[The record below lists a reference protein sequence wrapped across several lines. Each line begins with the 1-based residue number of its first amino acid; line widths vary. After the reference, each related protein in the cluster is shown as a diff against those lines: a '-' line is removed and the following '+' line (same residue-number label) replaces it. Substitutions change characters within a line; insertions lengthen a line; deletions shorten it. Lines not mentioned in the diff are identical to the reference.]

1 MTLENRENMTER
13 SHVDESDDPKHKL
26 SPQEFREV
34 DQVYEP
40 NFEKIDEDFV
50 QKLWNAQ
57 RFFNTNLISIDGR
70 EIRVLKPGV
79 WNREEG
85 PDFMHA
91 EIEINGKLHV
101 GDVEIHVK
109 SSEWYAHKHHLNSR
123 YNRVVLHTVFYNDDF
138 NLRTRLQNGKRI
150 PTLELL
156 KWIDAPIGDLFDET
170 KQVEAETSDFCRVTG
185 NRLNIENLKRVFES
199 LGDERFLEKADA
211 VRLLRTRLNFEQ
223 ILYEGIM
230 EALGYSQNSKPLRE
244 LAQRVPFADFDH
256 KSETE
261 IQAILFGVA
270 GLLPSQLEKPLPV
283 NEKDNPLIVALET
296 LWYASKHAVH
306 SKRMVASQW
315 RFGKIRP
322 YNYPTRRIAAMSQL
336 IYHCGGSLMMYFLP
350 TCERAAIAKTPKL
363 LGTIRKELL
372 NLLML
377 EPTGYWESHSNF
389 GKGGTQ
395 KAKLIGEARALDIMV
410 NKILP
415 VAYIW
420 AVESESKELQDAILK
435 LYSGYTKLQENKI
448 IRQIEAQIFTQ
459 AQPIRLI
466 KPTAKIQQG
475 AMRLYKNYCA
485 DQLCDL
491 CPIFEHNAVLSEEG

>member
-1 MTLENRENMTER
+1 MTEH
-13 SHVDESDDPKHKL
+13 SQVDASDDSKYKL
-26 SPQEFREV
+26 LSKEFREV

-40 NFEKIDEDFV
+40 DFEKIEEDFV

-57 RFFNTNLISIDGR
+57 RFFNANLISIDGKD
-70 EIRVLKPGV
+70 IRVLKPGV

-109 SSEWYAHKHHLNSR
+109 SSEWYSHKHHLNSR
-123 YNRVVLHTVFYNDDF
+123 YNRVVLHTVFFNDDF

-170 KQVEAETSDFCRVTG
+170 KQAETDAANFCRVTG
-185 NRLNIENLKRVFES
+185 NRLNIENLKNIFES
-199 LGDERFLEKADA
+199 LGNERFLEKADA

-244 LAQRVPFADFDH
+244 LAQRVPFADLDH
-256 KSETE
+256 KSEEE

-270 GLLPSQLEKPLPV
+270 GLLPSQLEKSLPTP
-283 NEKDNPLIVALET
+283 EKDNPLIVALET
-296 LWYASKHAVH
+296 LWDASKHV
-306 SKRMVASQW
+306 SRPDRMNASQW
-315 RFGKIRP
+315 QFGKIRP
-322 YNYPTRRIAAMSQL
+322 YNYPTRRIAAISQL
-336 IYHCGGSLMMYFLP
+336 IYHCKGSLMMYFLP

-363 LGTIRKELL
+363 LRTIRKELL

-377 EPTGYWESHSNF
+377 EPTGYWETHSNF

-395 KAKLIGEARALDIMV
+395 KAKLIGESRALDIMV

-435 LYSGYTKLQENKI
+435 LYDGYSKLQENKV
-448 IRQIEAQIFTQ
+448 IRQIETQIFTE
-459 AQPIRLI
+459 AQPMRLI
-466 KPTAKIQQG
+466 KPNAQIQQG
-475 AMRLYKNYCA
+475 AIRLYKNYCA

-491 CPIFEHNAVLSEEG
+491 CPLFDHNAVLLEGG

>member
-1 MTLENRENMTER
+1 MQTR
-13 SHVDESDDPKHKL
+13 SHGDDTNHHKNTPL
-26 SPQEFREV
+26 STIFREV

-40 NFEKIDEDFV
+40 DFDKIDEDFV
-50 QKLWNAQ
+50 QKLWNTQ
-57 RFFNTNLISIDGR
+57 RFFNTKLVSIDGR
-70 EIRVLKPGV
+70 DIRVLKQGV

-109 SSEWYAHKHHLNSR
+109 SSEWYAHKHHINSR
-123 YNRVVLHTVFYNDDF
+123 YNRVILHAVLYNDDF

-156 KWIDAPIGDLFDET
+156 KWIDAPIGDIFDYN
-170 KQVEAETSDFCRVTG
+170 KQVDDNTDTFCKVTG
-185 NRLNIENLKRVFES
+185 NKLHIESLKQVFER
-199 LGDERFLEKADA
+199 LGIERFLEKTDA
-211 VRLLRTRLNFEQ
+211 VRLLRTRLDFEQ

-244 LAQRVPFADFDH
+244 LAQRVPFTEFDK
-256 KSETE
+256 KSVQE

-270 GLLPSQLEKPLPV
+270 GLLPSQSEIPKPSEVTEDPFIVTLEK
-283 NEKDNPLIVALET
+283 
-296 LWYASKHAVH
+296 LWAKSKYATDSDLM
-306 SKRMVASQW
+306 SASQW
-315 RFGKIRP
+315 QFGKIRP

-336 IYHCGGSLMMYFLP
+336 IYQSHGSLMMYFLP
-350 TCERAAIAKTPKL
+350 TCEKVISVDSYKL
-363 LGTIRKELL
+363 LKPIKTELL
-372 NLLML
+372 NHISHD
-377 EPTGYWESHSNF
+377 PTEYWETHSNF
-389 GKGGTQ
+389 GKGGVK

-420 AVESESKELQDAILK
+420 AVESESKKLQDAILL
-435 LYSGYTKLQENKI
+435 LYSIFTKLQDNSI
-448 IRQIEAQIFTQ
+448 IRQVNKQVFTDM
-459 AQPIRLI
+459 QPMRLI

-475 AMRLYKNYCA
+475 IIRLYKNFCA

-491 CPIFEHNAVLSEEG
+491 CPILQHNAIMSEEG

>member
-1 MTLENRENMTER
+1 MSECSQVDKPGLPTREFAPN
-13 SHVDESDDPKHKL
+13 K
-26 SPQEFREV
+26 FREV

-40 NFEKIDEDFV
+40 DFDKVEEDFV
-50 QKLWNAQ
+50 QKLWNGQ
-57 RFFNTNLISIDGR
+57 HFFNANLMSIGGR
-70 EIRVLKPGV
+70 EIRVLKQGV

-109 SSEWYAHKHHLNSR
+109 ASEWYAHKHHLNSR
-123 YNRVVLHTVFYNDDF
+123 YNRVVLHVVFFNDDF

-156 KWIDAPIGDLFDET
+156 KWIDTPIGDLFDET
-170 KQVEAETSDFCRVTG
+170 IKSETDVTNFCRVTG
-185 NRLNIENLKRVFES
+185 NRLNIENLKSTFES
-199 LGDERFLEKADA
+199 LGTERFLEKADA

-230 EALGYSQNSKPLRE
+230 EALGYSQNTKPLRE
-244 LAQRVPFADFDH
+244 LAQRVPFSDFDR
-256 KSETE
+256 KSEHE

-270 GLLPSQLEKPLPV
+270 GLLPSQSEKSLPD
-283 NEKDNPLIVALET
+283 NEIDDPLIVALET
-296 LWYASKHAVH
+296 LWEASAHAEH
-306 SKRMVASQW
+306 SDHMNVSQW

-322 YNYPTRRIAAMSQL
+322 YNYPTRRIAAISQL
-336 IYHCGGSLMMYFLP
+336 IYHCRGSLMMYFLP
-350 TCERAAIAKTPKL
+350 TCEKAANISTPKQL
-363 LGTIRKELL
+363 RAIGGELL

-377 EPTGYWESHSNF
+377 EPIGYWETHTNF

-395 KAKLIGEARALDIMV
+395 KAKLIGESRALDIMV

-420 AVESESKELQDAILK
+420 AVESESGELQNAILR
-435 LYSGYTKLQENKI
+435 LYSGFTKLQENSV
-448 IRQIEAQIFTQ
+448 IRQIGTQIFSEAQ
-459 AQPIRLI
+459 PMRLI
-466 KPTAKIQQG
+466 SPTAKIQQG
-475 AMRLYKNYCA
+475 MVRLYKNYCA

-491 CPIFEHNAVLSEEG
+491 CPIIEHNAVLLKES

>member
-1 MTLENRENMTER
+1 MLKEHKNNISEDPNRMYST
-13 SHVDESDDPKHKL
+13 KT
-26 SPQEFREV
+26 FREIN
-34 DQVYEP
+34 QVYEP
-40 NFEKIDEDFV
+40 DFEKIDESFV

-57 RFFNTNLISIDGR
+57 RFINANLLSIDR
-70 EIRVLKPGV
+70 KEIRVLKPGV

-91 EIEINGKLHV
+91 EIEINGKLLV

-138 NLRTRLQNGKRI
+138 NLRTRLQNGRRI
-150 PTLELL
+150 STLELL
-156 KWIDAPIGDLFDET
+156 KWIDAPIGDIFDET
-170 KQVEAETSDFCRVTG
+170 DQEETQADDFCRVTG
-185 NRLNIENLKRVFES
+185 QKLDIENLKHVFES
-199 LGDERFLEKADA
+199 LGTERFLEKADA
-211 VRLLRTRLNFEQ
+211 VRLLRTRLDFEQ

-244 LAQRVPFADFDH
+244 LSQRVPFADFDH
-256 KSETE
+256 MSAEE
-261 IQAILFGVA
+261 IQSTLFGVA
-270 GLLPSQLEKPLPV
+270 GLLPSQTKKPLSTIEKEHPFIVTLEK
-283 NEKDNPLIVALET
+283 
-296 LWYASKHAVH
+296 LWYASKQSVQA
-306 SKRMVASQW
+306 KDMDATQW

-322 YNYPTRRIAAMSQL
+322 FNYPTRRIAAMSQL
-336 IYHCGGSLMMYFLP
+336 IHKSNGSLMMYFLP
-350 TCERAAIAKTPKL
+350 TCEKAAIADAPKFL
-363 LGTIRKELL
+363 RNIRKELL

-377 EPTGYWESHSNF
+377 EPKGYWETHSNF

-395 KAKLIGEARALDIMV
+395 MAKLIGASRALDIMV

-420 AVESESKELQDAILK
+420 AVESESKKLQDAILNI
-435 LYSGYTKLQENKI
+435 YSGYTKLQENRI
-448 IRQIEAQIFTQ
+448 IRQVGSQIFSQ
-459 AQPIRLI
+459 AQPMRLI

-475 AMRLYKNYCA
+475 TIHLYKNYCA

-491 CPIFEHNAVLSEEG
+491 CPIIENNAILLNEDSV

>member
-1 MTLENRENMTER
+1 MNKTK
-13 SHVDESDDPKHKL
+13 DPNYLRFSKT
-26 SPQEFREV
+26 FREV
-34 DQVYEP
+34 DHVYEP
-40 NFEKIDEDFV
+40 DFEKIDEDFV
-50 QKLWNAQ
+50 QKLWNTQ
-57 RFFNTNLISIDGR
+57 RFINANLLTIDGK

-91 EIEINGKLHV
+91 EIEINGKLLV
-101 GDVEIHVK
+101 GDIEIHVK
-109 SSEWYAHKHHLNSR
+109 SSEWYTHKHHLNSR
-123 YNRVVLHTVFYNDDF
+123 YNRVVLHTVLFNDDF

-150 PTLELL
+150 STLELL

-170 KQVEAETSDFCRVTG
+170 KQAEANAEDFCKVTG
-185 NRLNIENLKRVFES
+185 KRLDIENIKGVFES
-199 LGDERFLEKADA
+199 LGNERFLEKADA
-211 VRLLRTRLNFEQ
+211 VRLLRTRLDFEQ

-256 KSETE
+256 MSEEE

-270 GLLPSQLEKPLPV
+270 GLLPSQTKKPLPIT
-283 NEKDNPLIVALET
+283 EKEHPFVVALEK
-296 LWYASKHAVH
+296 LWYASKHAVQAN
-306 SKRMVASQW
+306 RMNATQW
-315 RFGKIRP
+315 RFSNMRP
-322 YNYPTRRIAAMSQL
+322 FNYPTRRIAAISQL
-336 IYHCGGSLMMYFLP
+336 IHQSKGSLMMYFLP
-350 TCERAAIAKTPKL
+350 TGERAAMADTPKL
-363 LGTIRKELL
+363 LGNIRKELL

-377 EPTGYWESHSNF
+377 EPKGYWETHSNF

-395 KAKLIGEARALDIMV
+395 KAKLIGESRALDITV

-420 AVESESKELQDAILK
+420 AVESESRTLQEAILN
-435 LYSGYTKLQENKI
+435 LYSSSTKLQENKI
-448 IRQIEAQIFTQ
+448 IRQIESQIFSQTQ
-459 AQPIRLI
+459 PMRLI

-475 AMRLYKNYCA
+475 TIRLYKNYCV

-491 CPIFEHNAVLSEEG
+491 CPIIENNAVL

>member
-1 MTLENRENMTER
+1 MSEYSQT
-13 SHVDESDDPKHKL
+13 HESDDPKSELLPK
-26 SPQEFREV
+26 EFREV

-50 QKLWNAQ
+50 QKLWNGQ
-57 RFFNTNLISIDGR
+57 RFFRSNLRSIGGR
-70 EIRVLKPGV
+70 EIRVLKHGV

-91 EIEINGKLHV
+91 EIEINGKLYV

-123 YNRVVLHTVFYNDDF
+123 YNRVVLHVVFFNDDF

-170 KQVEAETSDFCRVTG
+170 TQTETDASNFCRVTG
-185 NRLNIENLKRVFES
+185 NRLNIENLKSTFES
-199 LGDERFLEKADA
+199 LGTERFLEKADA
-211 VRLLRTRLNFEQ
+211 IRLLRTRLNFEQ

-256 KSETE
+256 KSEHE

-270 GLLPSQLEKPLPV
+270 GLLPSQLDKPLS
-283 NEKDNPLIVALET
+283 NKETDEPLIVALET
-296 LWYASKHAVH
+296 LWEASEHA
-306 SKRMVASQW
+306 KRPDRMTASQW
-315 RFGKIRP
+315 RFGRIRP
-322 YNYPTRRIAAMSQL
+322 YNYPTRRIAAISQL
-336 IYHCGGSLMMYFLP
+336 IYHCKGSLMMYFLP
-350 TCERAAIAKTPKL
+350 ACESAATLNTPKIL
-363 LGTIRKELL
+363 RTIRNKLL

-377 EPTGYWESHSNF
+377 EPIGYWETHSNF
-389 GKGGTQ
+389 GKGGTN
-395 KAKLIGEARALDIMV
+395 KAKLIGPDRALDIIV

-420 AVESESKELQDAILK
+420 AVESESRKLQDAILG
-435 LYSGYTKLQENKI
+435 LYSDYTKLQGNSI
-448 IRQIEAQIFTQ
+448 IRQVDKQVFSK
-459 AQPIRLI
+459 AQPMRLI

-475 AMRLYKNYCA
+475 MMRLYKNYCA

-491 CPIFEHNAVLSEEG
+491 CPIIEHNAVLSEES